1 MSVEIDWSLL
11 ASSSGSD
18 LAQSLVSKLNAQL
31 ETAKRPSFLGPITVT
46 DLEFGTIG
54 PDVEI
59 KDVGDVW
66 HAFEGDDDDEADD
79 DDATTRTH
87 GGDRDEGDEVN
98 GRGRSSSTALATA
111 DDDWEHVR
119 RSASSRP
126 HQRHGSFY
134 HGSNMDDETGS
145 VLSEILS
152 PRVSLNRLGAG
163 IGIGSG
169 MGINLAGS
177 SGISGAMSPA
187 FAPSVISSSRSQRAG
202 GGRNM
207 LGNNNS
213 RARNQYLRY
222 FTNQHLHAARPGGQM
237 PRINSQ
243 DHTHTPPMTVYAD
256 APHDVPLD
264 PPAPQPLPSLQLTVH
279 ISHTPDIRLTILTSL
294 QINYPSKLFMTLP
307 LKLSITGFALNADV
321 VIAFDGSKRRVHLS
335 IVDEYDPYLP
345 SPALTT
351 SHSVVASPSPEPASI
366 PTTPGA
372 TLSPL
377 QGGGARTPASATPM
391 APFHPVYPTEPIK
404 PIGQRL
410 LPSLQ
415 IESEIGH
422 SDAHVLRN
430 VGKVEKFILDVL
442 RKTIVDELVF
452 PNYHSIII

>member
-1 MSVEIDWSLL
+1 MSVDIDWSLL
-11 ASSSGSD
+11 ASSSSSD

-31 ETAKRPSFLGPITVT
+31 ENTNRPSFLGPITVT
-46 DLEFGTIG
+46 DLDFGTIG

-66 HAFEGDDDDEADD
+66 HAFQGDEDDEADD
-79 DDATTRTH
+79 DTH
-87 GGDRDEGDEVN
+87 LNGDRDEGDDAT
-98 GRGRSSSTALATA
+98 GRGRSSTMATA

-119 RSASSRP
+119 RSASTRP
-126 HQRHGSFY
+126 HQTHGSIY

-177 SGISGAMSPA
+177 SGLSGAMSPA

-202 GGRNM
+202 GRSG
-207 LGNNNS
+207 LANNP

-222 FTNQHLHAARPGGQM
+222 FTNQHLQAARGQGLK
-237 PRINSQ
+237 IHSQ

-256 APHDVPLD
+256 TPHEVPLD
-264 PPAPQPLPSLQLTVH
+264 APAPQPLPSLQLTVH
-279 ISHTPDIRLTILTSL
+279 ISHTPNIRLTLLTSL

-307 LKLSITGFALNADV
+307 LKLSITGFSLNADV

-335 IVDEYDPYLP
+335 IVDEFDPYLP

-372 TLSPL
+372 TMSPL
-377 QGGGARTPASATPM
+377 QGMNRNLSATPM
-391 APFHPVYPTEPIK
+391 APYHPVYPAEPIK